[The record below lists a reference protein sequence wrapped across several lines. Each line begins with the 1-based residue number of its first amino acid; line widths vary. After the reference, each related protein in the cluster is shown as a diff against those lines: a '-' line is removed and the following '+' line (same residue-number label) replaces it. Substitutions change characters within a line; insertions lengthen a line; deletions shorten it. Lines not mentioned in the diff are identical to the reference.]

1 MLEFFFNLSI
11 KEIIILC
18 TAIIMVNII
27 FILITKG
34 LVNKK
39 YKKTQSVEEALYL
52 EGRLFKYIHFT
63 LLIISVFIFTLAIAP
78 HIEVNEKFDM
88 FIVIGIGLLLAIIIW
103 IISSLIMHKTNQ
115 ELRKTTTTQKEQIS
129 NIVKGMIFGAIP
141 MMILFAVLEIEPES
155 LNISDNYRVYF
166 KIGLVILVYILMT
179 LIIPFF
185 YKYLLKAVPFKDND
199 KANEISDFIKQT
211 GINNFRL
218 FLWPTKNGKIAN
230 ALVAGLVRK
239 DIYITDYLLEN
250 FTLEET
256 KAAVAHEIGH
266 IKKKHLWKRT
276 GLAIGGLFLFMLTG
290 FLMDKYEYM
299 FTDIP
304 IWIGISVF
312 VLIYLFYFVFLIKY
326 ISRIQEMQADE
337 YVLSLGIEPE
347 VMITSLYK
355 LAKLNNTVMKFKKH
369 DETFQTHPGYD
380 RRIKWIMKKG
390 NVSDLSNGS
399 VPSDRSIR

>member
-1 MLEFFFNLSI
+1 MFDFLFNLSI
-11 KEIIILC
+11 KGIIILY
-18 TAIIMVNII
+18 AVIIMANIV
-27 FILITKG
+27 FILITKNI
-34 LVNKK
+34 VNKK

-52 EGRLFKYIHFT
+52 EGRLFKYVHFT
-63 LLIISVFIFTLAIAP
+63 LFIISVFVSTLAIAP
-78 HIEVNEKFDM
+78 HIEVNENLDM
-88 FIVIGIGLLLAIIIW
+88 FIVIGIGFLLAIIIL
-103 IISSLIMHKTNQ
+103 IIDSLIMHKTNQ

-129 NIVKGMIFGAIP
+129 NIAIGMIFGAIP
-141 MMILFAVLEIEPES
+141 MMIIFAVLEIEPES
-155 LNISDNYRVYF
+155 LNISDSYRVPF

-185 YKYLLKAVPFKDND
+185 YKYLFKAVPFRDND
-199 KANEISDFIKQT
+199 KANAISDFIKQT
-211 GINNFRL
+211 GINNFKL
-218 FLWPTKNGKIAN
+218 FLWPTKNGKVAN

-256 KAAVAHEIGH
+256 KAIVAHEIGH

-290 FLMDKYEYM
+290 FFMNKYEEM
-299 FTDIP
+299 FADIP
-304 IWIGISVF
+304 IWIGIILF

-347 VMITSLYK
+347 VMITSLFK

-390 NVSDLSNGS
+390 NISEESLNNILNLNS
-399 VPSDRSIR
+399 